1 MKDQQ
6 TPHFNYQTLW
16 SRIEREAQRYATSP
30 QAVRDFVT
38 LISRRDFVKL
48 LGGSA
53 AALTLSSAALAHT
66 AQAGAAQT
74 TPTNR
79 ADRAASSTPAFP
91 NGVAAGDVDQTSA
104 VLWAR
109 AANPGTVTFE
119 VMSADGEAVGVYA
132 ADATDPMLP
141 VKIPIDGLTPNTQ
154 YTYTVTDS
162 TGERMSGRF
171 QTAAEAGVYAGL
183 RFGVSGDWRGEL
195 RPYPALSNIPER
207 NLAFFVEHGDTV
219 YADIP
224 SVDFTGEQ
232 AASVDEYRIKHAE
245 VYSERFGRNYWAD
258 VRASTAIYATIDDH
272 EVTNDFAGGAP
283 PSSDER
289 FADETVDF
297 INQTALYRNGLQVFQ
312 EYNPLR
318 DELYTNTGDARVD
331 GRPKLYRYVTFG
343 SDAAIFILDARS
355 FRDQNQEGTLDIFNR
370 EAVRA
375 YLESL
380 FVEGRT
386 MLGRPQVEDLK
397 RDLLAAHNAGI
408 TWKFIMIP
416 EPAQQTGWFGGN
428 DRWEGFAPERTE
440 VMQFIEDNNIRNV
453 VFVAADVH
461 TTFINNITY
470 QTEAGGEV
478 IPTHAFEIST
488 GSVAFYP
495 PTGQAL
501 VEGAREFGLISESAF
516 TTYQNGSIAEKDALL
531 QDLFNRFVLRLQG
544 YDTLGLENSLVNATF
559 SEGGYVLGHTF
570 GWTEFDIDA
579 ESQALTVTTYGV
591 PAYDR
596 ETLEANPDA
605 IIDQTP
611 AVLSQFRVTPQS

>member
-6 TPHFNYQTLW
+6 TPQFNYQTLW
-16 SRIEREAQRYATSP
+16 SRIEREAQRYAASP
-30 QAVRDFVT
+30 QAVRDFIT

-53 AALTLSSAALAHT
+53 AAIALAGT
-66 AQAGAAQT
+66 AQARTAKAA
-74 TPTNR
+74 PTKR
-79 ADRAASSTPAFP
+79 PARAASSTPAFP
-91 NGVAAGDVDQTSA
+91 NGVAAGDVDQNSA
-104 VLWAR
+104 VLWTR
-109 AANPGTVTFE
+109 TTHPGTVTFE
-119 VMSADGEAVGVYA
+119 VASTKGEVTGVYTV
-132 ADATDPMLP
+132 DSTDPMLP
-141 VKIPIDGLTPNTQ
+141 VKITIDGLMPATQ

-162 TGERMSGRF
+162 AGESLSGQF
-171 QTAAEAGVYAGL
+171 QTSAEIGTFAGL

-207 NLAFFVEHGDTV
+207 SLAFFVEHGDTI

-224 SVDFTGEQ
+224 SVDFPSEQ
-232 AASVDEYRIKHAE
+232 AISVDDYRIKHAE

-272 EVTNDFAGGAP
+272 EVTNDFAGGAS
-283 PSSDER
+283 PSTDER
-289 FADETVDF
+289 FAGETVEF

-318 DELYTNTGDARVD
+318 DEFYTNTGDNRVD
-331 GRPKLYRYVTFG
+331 GRPKLYRSVTFG

-370 EAVRA
+370 EAIQT

-440 VMQFIEDNNIRNV
+440 VMQFIEDNSIRNV

-470 QTEAGGEV
+470 QTEAGGNV

-501 VEGAREFGLISESAF
+501 VEGAREFGLITEGAF
-516 TTYQNGSIAEKDALL
+516 TTYQNSSLVEKDALL
-531 QDLFNRFVLRLQG
+531 QDLFNRFVLGLQG
-544 YDTLGLENSLVNATF
+544 YDALGLEDTLINAAF
-559 SEGGYVLGHTF
+559 SEGGYVLGHSF

-579 ESQALTVTTYGV
+579 ASQMLTVTTYGV

-596 ETLEANPDA
+596 DTLEANPSA
-605 IIDQTP
+605 IIDQIP
-611 AVLSQFRVTPQS
+611 AILSQFTVTPQS

>member
-1 MKDQQ
+1 MNEQQ

-16 SRIEREAQRYATSP
+16 SRIEREAQRYAASP
-30 QAVRDFVT
+30 QAVRDFVS

-48 LGGSA
+48 LGASA
-53 AALTLSSAALAHT
+53 AALAFSSAVQSGAA
-66 AQAGAAQT
+66 AQSAPANQAAGAV
-74 TPTNR
+74 
-79 ADRAASSTPAFP
+79 SSTPAFP

-109 AANPGTVTFE
+109 TAHSGTVTFE
-119 VMSADGEAVGVYA
+119 VAAADGEVVGVYTA
-132 ADATDPMLP
+132 SATDPMLP
-141 VKIPIDGLTPNTQ
+141 VKVYIAGLTPNTR
-154 YTYTVTDS
+154 YTYTVTDAV
-162 TGERMSGRF
+162 GESMSGRF
-171 QTAAEAGVYAGL
+171 QTPAEIGTYAGL

-195 RPYPALSNIPER
+195 RPYPVLSNIPER
-207 NLAFFVEHGDTV
+207 DLAFFVEHGDTV

-224 SVDFTGEQ
+224 SVDFPAEQ
-232 AASVDEYRIKHAE
+232 AVSIDDFRIKHAE
-245 VYSERFGRNYWAD
+245 VYSERFGRNYWAS

-289 FADETVDF
+289 FAGETVEF
-297 INQTALYRNGLQVFQ
+297 INQTALYRNGLQAFQ

-318 DELYTNTGDARVD
+318 DEFYTNTGDSRVD
-331 GRPKLYRYVTFG
+331 GRPKLYRCVTFG
-343 SDAAIFILDARS
+343 SDAAVIILDARS

-408 TWKFIMIP
+408 TWKFVMIP

-440 VMQFIEDNNIRNV
+440 VMQFIEDNGIRNV

-461 TTFINNITY
+461 TTFINHITY

-478 IPTHAFEIST
+478 IPTHAFEVTT
-488 GSVAFYP
+488 GAVAFYP

-501 VEGAREFGLISESAF
+501 VEGAREFGLISESVF
-516 TTYQNGSIAEKDALL
+516 NTYQNGDIAQKDALL

-544 YDTLGLENSLVNATF
+544 YDPLGLENTLINATF
-559 SEGGYVLGHTF
+559 NQGGYVLGHSF

-579 ESQALTVTTYGV
+579 ESQILTVTTYGV

-596 ETLEANPDA
+596 DALEADPSA

-611 AVLSQFRVTPQS
+611 TILSQFTVTPQR

>member
-1 MKDQQ
+1 MKNQQ
-6 TPHFNYQTLW
+6 MTKFNYQTLW
-16 SRIEREAQRYATSP
+16 SRIENEARRYATSP

-38 LISRRDFVKL
+38 LISRREFVKL
-48 LGGSA
+48 LGASA
-53 AALTLSSAALAHT
+53 AALAFS
-66 AQAGAAQT
+66 GAAGTSQHAT
-74 TPTNR
+74 AKAAPAKQLAR
-79 ADRAASSTPAFP
+79 PASSTPAFP

-104 VLWAR
+104 VLWTR

-119 VMSADGEAVGVYA
+119 LASADGQVVGTYTA
-132 ADATDPMLP
+132 NSTDSMIP
-141 VKIPIDGLTPNTQ
+141 VKVNIDGLRPGMSYN
-154 YTYTVTDS
+154 YTVTDS
-162 TGERMSGRF
+162 TGERMSGQFR
-171 QTAAEAGVYAGL
+171 TPAEIGIYAGL

-195 RPYPALSNIPER
+195 RPYPALSNVPER
-207 NLAFFVEHGDTV
+207 NLAFFVEHGDTI
-219 YADIP
+219 YADVP
-224 SVDFTGEQ
+224 SVDLPAEQ
-232 AASVDEYRIKHAE
+232 AVSVDEYRIKHAE

-272 EVTNDFAGGAP
+272 EVTDDFAGGAP

-289 FADETVDF
+289 FAGETVEF

-318 DELYTNTGDARVD
+318 DEFYADTGDRRVD

-343 SDAAIFILDARS
+343 SDAAMIILDARS
-355 FRDQNQEGTLDIFNR
+355 FRDQNQAGTLDIFNR
-370 EAVRA
+370 EAIQA

-408 TWKFIMIP
+408 TWKFILIP
-416 EPAQQTGWFGGN
+416 QPAQLMGWFAGN
-428 DRWEGFAPERTE
+428 DHWEGFAPERTE

-470 QTEAGGEV
+470 QTEPGGDV

-495 PTGQAL
+495 PTGQSL
-501 VEGAREFGLISESAF
+501 VEGAREFGLISESVF
-516 TTYQNGSIAEKDALL
+516 NTYRSSSLVEKDALL
-531 QDLFNRFVLRLQG
+531 EDLFNRLVLRLQG

-559 SEGGYVLGHTF
+559 SEGGYVLGHSF

-579 ESQALTVTTYGV
+579 ESQMLTVTTYGI

-596 ETLEANPDA
+596 DTLEANPDA

-611 AVLSQFRVTPQS
+611 AVLSRFTVTPQR

>member
-1 MKDQQ
+1 MKDHL
-6 TPHFNYQTLW
+6 TPQFNYQTLW
-16 SRIEREAQRYATSP
+16 SRIEREAQRYAASP
-30 QAVRDFVT
+30 QAVRDFVS

-48 LGGSA
+48 LGASA
-53 AALTLSSAALAHT
+53 AALAFSSAAGAGT
-66 AQAGAAQT
+66 AQSAPT
-74 TPTNR
+74 TRT
-79 ADRAASSTPAFP
+79 ARAASSTPAFP
-91 NGVAAGDVDQTSA
+91 NGVAAGDVNQTSA

-109 AANPGTVTFE
+109 TAHSGAVMFE
-119 VMSADGEAVGVYA
+119 VMSDDGAVAGIYT

-141 VKIPIDGLTPNTQ
+141 VKITIDGLIPGTQ

-162 TGERMSGRF
+162 AGERMSGRF
-171 QTAAEAGVYAGL
+171 QTAAEIGTYAGL

-195 RPYPALSNIPER
+195 RPYPAVSNVPDR

-224 SVDFTGEQ
+224 SVDFPTEQ
-232 AASVDEYRIKHAE
+232 AVSVDDYRIKHAE

-258 VRASTAIYATIDDH
+258 VRAAAAIYATIDDH
-272 EVTNDFAGGAP
+272 EVTNDFAGGAA
-283 PSSDER
+283 PSTDER
-289 FADETVDF
+289 FAGEAVEF

-318 DELYTNTGDARVD
+318 DEFYTNTGDARVD
-331 GRPKLYRYVTFG
+331 GRPKLYRSVTFG
-343 SDAAIFILDARS
+343 SDAAMIILDARS

-370 EAVRA
+370 EAIQA

-470 QTEAGGEV
+470 QTEAGGDV
-478 IPTHAFEIST
+478 IPSHAFEIST

-516 TTYQNGSIAEKDALL
+516 NTYQSSSLEAKDALL

-544 YDTLGLENSLVNATF
+544 YEPLGLENTLIDASF
-559 SEGGYVLGHTF
+559 SQGGYVLGHSF

-579 ESQALTVTTYGV
+579 ESQILTVTTYGV

-596 ETLEANPDA
+596 DTLEANPTA

-611 AVLSQFRVTPQS
+611 AILSQFTVTPQS

>member
-1 MKDQQ
+1 MKDQP
-6 TPHFNYQTLW
+6 TPQFNYQTLW
-16 SRIEREAQRYATSP
+16 SRIEREAQRYAASP
-30 QAVRDFVT
+30 QAVRDFVS

-53 AALTLSSAALAHT
+53 AAIALAAT
-66 AQAGAAQT
+66 AQARTAKAA
-74 TPTNR
+74 PTKR
-79 ADRAASSTPAFP
+79 PAHAASSTPAFP

-109 AANPGTVTFE
+109 ASNPGTVTFE
-119 VMSADGEAVGVYA
+119 VVSADGGEAAGVYTA
-132 ADATDPMLP
+132 NSTDSMLP
-141 VKIPIDGLTPNTQ
+141 VKVSVDGLRPGTL

-162 TGERMSGRF
+162 AGERMSGRF
-171 QTAAEAGVYAGL
+171 QTPAEIGTYAGL

-207 NLAFFVEHGDTV
+207 NLAFFVEHGDTI

-224 SVDFTGEQ
+224 SVDFPAEQ
-232 AASVDEYRIKHAE
+232 AVSVDDYRIKHAE

-283 PSSDER
+283 PSTDER
-289 FADETVDF
+289 FAGEPVEF

-318 DELYTNTGDARVD
+318 DEFYTDTGDTRVD
-331 GRPKLYRYVTFG
+331 GRPKLYRFVTFG
-343 SDAAIFILDARS
+343 SDAAMFILDARS

-370 EAVRA
+370 EAVQA

-408 TWKFIMIP
+408 TWKFVMIP

-440 VMQFIEDNNIRNV
+440 VMQFIED
-453 VFVAADVH
+453 
-461 TTFINNITY
+461 
-470 QTEAGGEV
+470 
-478 IPTHAFEIST
+478 
-488 GSVAFYP
+488 
-495 PTGQAL
+495 
-501 VEGAREFGLISESAF
+501 
-516 TTYQNGSIAEKDALL
+516 
-531 QDLFNRFVLRLQG
+531 
-544 YDTLGLENSLVNATF
+544 
-559 SEGGYVLGHTF
+559 
-570 GWTEFDIDA
+570 
-579 ESQALTVTTYGV
+579 
-591 PAYDR
+591 
-596 ETLEANPDA
+596 
-605 IIDQTP
+605 
-611 AVLSQFRVTPQS
+611 

>member
-1 MKDQQ
+1 MNDQR

-16 SRIEREAQRYATSP
+16 SRIESEAKRYAASP
-30 QAVRDFVT
+30 QAVRDFVS

-48 LGGSA
+48 LGAGA
-53 AALTLSSAALAHT
+53 AALAFSSAL
-66 AQAGAAQT
+66 QSGAAAQSA
-74 TPTNR
+74 PANR
-79 ADRAASSTPAFP
+79 SAGAASSTPAFP
-91 NGVAAGDVDQTSA
+91 NGVAAGDVNQTSA

-109 AANPGTVTFE
+109 AVHSGTVTFE
-119 VMSADGEAVGVYA
+119 VATADGEVVGVYTA
-132 ADATDPMLP
+132 SSTDPMLP
-141 VKIPIDGLTPNTQ
+141 VKVYVDGLTPNTR

-162 TGERMSGRF
+162 RGESLSGRF
-171 QTAAEAGVYAGL
+171 QTPAEIGTYAGL

-195 RPYPALSNIPER
+195 RPYPVLSNIPER
-207 NLAFFVEHGDTV
+207 DLAFFVEHGDTI

-224 SVDFTGEQ
+224 SVDFPAEQ
-232 AASVDEYRIKHAE
+232 AVSIDDFRIKHAE

-289 FADETVDF
+289 FAGETVEF
-297 INQTALYRNGLQVFQ
+297 INQTMLYRNGLQAFQ

-318 DELYTNTGDARVD
+318 DEFYTGTGDNRVD

-343 SDAAIFILDARS
+343 SDAAVIILDARS

-370 EAVRA
+370 EAVQA

-380 FVEGRT
+380 FAEGRT
-386 MLGRPQVEDLK
+386 MLGRPQVEALK

-408 TWKFIMIP
+408 TWKFVLIP

-440 VMQFIEDNNIRNV
+440 VMQFIEDDNIRNV

-461 TTFINNITY
+461 TTFINHITY

-478 IPTHAFEIST
+478 IPTHAFEVTT
-488 GSVAFYP
+488 GAVAFYP

-501 VEGAREFGLISESAF
+501 VEGAREFGLISESVF
-516 TTYQNGSIAEKDALL
+516 NTYQSGGIAQKDALL

-544 YDTLGLENSLVNATF
+544 YDPLGLENTLINATF
-559 SEGGYVLGHTF
+559 NQGGYVLGHSF

-579 ESQALTVTTYGV
+579 ESQTLTVTTYGV

-596 ETLEANPDA
+596 DTLEADPGA

-611 AVLSQFRVTPQS
+611 AILSQFTVTPQR